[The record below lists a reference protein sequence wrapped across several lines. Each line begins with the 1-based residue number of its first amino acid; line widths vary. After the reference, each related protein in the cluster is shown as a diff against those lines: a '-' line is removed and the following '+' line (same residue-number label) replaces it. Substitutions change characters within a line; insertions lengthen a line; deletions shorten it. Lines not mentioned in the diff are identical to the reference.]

1 MKSAFAI
8 ATLMLLGIT
17 IGQAA
22 EMLACDAPEAP
33 GDARQ
38 ITCPIAASA
47 TPRSFRFKANF
58 TGSHDDTTMSL
69 AATVDGAG
77 LACGSGSKTNSQFE
91 DGEVSLECRFPVAE
105 SASSRTLGVK
115 LVWRHAQYT
124 GYEFTID

>member
-1 MKSAFAI
+1 MKVAV
-8 ATLMLLGIT
+8 LLLVLAAPV
-17 IGQAA
+17 QAA
-22 EMLACDAPEAP
+22 DMLACDAPDAP

-58 TGSHDDTTMSL
+58 MGSHDDTTLSL
-69 AATVDGAG
+69 AATMDGAM

-105 SASSRTLGVK
+105 SAAVRRLGVK
-115 LVWRHAQYT
+115 LVWNHAQYL
-124 GYEFTID
+124 GYEFTSD